1 MLFQIN
7 WTIPQDQ
14 RVACWNVFGKMTPAD
29 DAKDSGEHIKV
40 LGRWHTLSGS
50 SGTCICECDDA
61 AHLNSWMLNW
71 GPICNL
77 TVVPV
82 VDDALARAS
91 MQGKPWFQSG
101 DGAAASQ

>member
-7 WTIPQDQ
+7 WTIPQVQ
-14 RVACWNVFGKMTPAD
+14 RVECWNVFGKMSPDD
-29 DAKDSGEHIKV
+29 DAKDAGEHIKV
-40 LGRWHTLSGS
+40 HGRWHLLSGS
-50 SGTCICECDDA
+50 GGVCICECDDV

-71 GPICNL
+71 APICNIS
-77 TVVPV
+77 VVPV
-82 VDDALARAS
+82 VDDSQARAA